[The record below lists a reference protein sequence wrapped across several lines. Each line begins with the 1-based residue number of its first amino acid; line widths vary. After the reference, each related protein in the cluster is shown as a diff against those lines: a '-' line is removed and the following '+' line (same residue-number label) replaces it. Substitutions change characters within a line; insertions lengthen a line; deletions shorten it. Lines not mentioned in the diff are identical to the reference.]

1 MRRRKWL
8 NLREEFQTSLNQT
21 VEQKMIIE
29 VSNDDIR
36 SVLTAH
42 NVTLSEKTINEVR
55 QGLDMTIIE
64 MGALAYDTI
73 DDRILSILDDIE
85 DELMI
90 LGIIT
95 GEKLF
100 NSSYEVDIT
109 EE

>member
-1 MRRRKWL
+1 M
-8 NLREEFQTSLNQT
+8 T
-21 VEQKMIIE
+21 IE
-29 VSNDDIR
+29 VSNEDIQ

-55 QGLDMTIIE
+55 QGLDMTLIE
-64 MGALAYDTI
+64 MGALAHNTI
-73 DDRILSILDDIE
+73 DGKVLSILDDIE